1 MVTARKRSPE
11 APPRASRAS
20 RPTRWRLRPTAQ
32 EVYLVLAILTVLA
45 LAKGIVG

>member
-1 MVTARKRSPE
+1 MVTVRKRNRE
-11 APPRASRAS
+11 APPQAS

-32 EVYLVLAILTVLA
+32 EVYLALALLTVLA